1 MSIAYIT
8 KSIFNLHAARFLS
21 VFRVKCS
28 IHVPIETAPAQGLLV
43 KLELI
48 YWDVELSQNIHR
60 VLFSF
65 GNYD

>member
-1 MSIAYIT
+1 MSIAYIA
-8 KSIFNLHAARFLS
+8 KSIFTLHAAHFLS
-21 VFRVKCS
+21 VFWVKCS
-28 IHVPIETAPAQGLLV
+28 IHVPTEIAPAQGLLM

-48 YWDVELSQNIHR
+48 YLDVELSQNIHR